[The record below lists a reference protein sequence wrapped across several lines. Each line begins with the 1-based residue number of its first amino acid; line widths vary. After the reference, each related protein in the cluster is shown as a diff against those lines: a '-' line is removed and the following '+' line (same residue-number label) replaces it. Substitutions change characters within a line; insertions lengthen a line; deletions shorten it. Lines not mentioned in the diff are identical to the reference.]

1 MPALRMIGAGL
12 LIVLCTMVLAAF
24 PAKADRVPSIRI
36 SSENGPSHV
45 QTRILER
52 FVATVRERAAGR
64 LSVDYQHSGR
74 LYRDVDVIVALEHG
88 KVEMALPGSWQL
100 DRFEPNVGALLL
112 PSFYG
117 RDAET
122 MGRLLDGPLGR
133 MLNERL
139 EAALDVHVLGRWIH
153 LGFAHLYTIDRPI
166 GRHEDI
172 AGLRIRSPGGEVNN
186 RRLAALGARPL
197 TVAWTD
203 LPVAFR
209 AQRID
214 GLLST
219 HATVVSARLWEH
231 GLRHA
236 FEDRQYFPQYV
247 PLVAAGLW
255 RRLPADLRALLEQA
269 WEDQVDAARREAA
282 AAQEEARAELLA
294 NGVRIVTPPAPAL
307 AAWRARLVAAQ
318 EDWAYEMGMDPYL
331 IRMLQTSFGD

>member
-1 MPALRMIGAGL
+1 MSFFRFPLLALCLAA
-12 LIVLCTMVLAAF
+12 LAAF
-24 PAKADRVPSIRI
+24 PALADRAPLIRI

-52 FVATVRERAAGR
+52 FAATVRERAGGR
-64 LSVDYQHSGR
+64 LAVDYQHSGR
-74 LYRDVDVIVALEHG
+74 LYRDLDVVIALEQG

-133 MLNERL
+133 MLNDRL
-139 EAALDVHVLGRWIH
+139 ESALDVHVLGRWIH
-153 LGFAHLYTIDRPI
+153 LGFAHLYTIERPI
-166 GRHEDI
+166 ERHEDI

-186 RRLAALGARPL
+186 RRLAALGAKPL

-219 HATVVSARLWEH
+219 HATVVSAKLWEH

-247 PLVAAGLW
+247 PLVSAGLW
-255 RRLPADLRALLEQA
+255 RRLPDDLKALLEGA
-269 WEDQVDAARREAA
+269 WEEQVDTARREAA
-282 AAQEEARAELLA
+282 EAQAAARAELLA
-294 NGVRIVTPPAPAL
+294 HGVRIVTPPPAAV
-307 AAWRARLVAAQ
+307 AAWRGRLVAAQ
-318 EDWAYEMGMDPYL
+318 DDWAYEMGMDPYL
-331 IRMLQTSFGD
+331 IRMLHTSFGD